1 MTVSEPYHPDLSGP
15 LLSVR
20 SALFTAL
27 TPLLLALFAGTASYL
42 VLGATTGLFFA
53 GIVIAA
59 LLIPPLTL
67 AHADRARQLVA
78 ASAVVDGV
86 AVAWLFAVTD
96 PAVSLLDWV
105 RAYLL
110 LVAWGLALWGVADLL
125 ARARLAR
132 LVASALTVF
141 LALAWLA
148 WPVWLSP
155 WIAGRDALVGW
166 LVPAHPLLSL
176 DGALRHLGPAWTERH
191 LMYTQLTVLNQDVF
205 YALPAGVA
213 RATLFHAA
221 LGMACLLPY
230 RRLIARR
237 RAGSP
242 APAAGA
248 P

>member
-1 MTVSEPYHPDLSGP
+1 
-15 LLSVR
+15 
-20 SALFTAL
+20 
-27 TPLLLALFAGTASYL
+27 
-42 VLGATTGLFFA
+42 
-53 GIVIAA
+53 
-59 LLIPPLTL
+59 
-67 AHADRARQLVA
+67 
-78 ASAVVDGV
+78 VDGV
-86 AVAWLFAVTD
+86 ALVWLFAVSD

-110 LVAWGLALWGVADLL
+110 LVAWGLALWGVANLL
-125 ARARLAR
+125 SRATRPPV
-132 LVASALTVF
+132 VASALTVF

-155 WIAGRDALVGW
+155 WIAGRDTLVAW
-166 LVPAHPLLSL
+166 PVAAHPLLSL

-191 LMYTQLTVLNQDVF
+191 LMYTRLTVLNQDVF

-213 RATLFHAA
+213 RATLLHAA
-221 LGMACLLPY
+221 LGLACLLPC